1 MRRVWAN
8 HRTTSVTYCFCSRTP
23 ISNFLELMK
32 SLFELGPVT
41 QRHVQTPV
49 RGAVILPAKS
59 VRIDNDS
66 GIRDDR
72 QLLDHRYTDR

>member
-1 MRRVWAN
+1 MR
-8 HRTTSVTYCFCSRTP
+8 
-23 ISNFLELMK
+23 

-49 RGAVILPAKS
+49 RGAVSLRAKS
-59 VRIDNDS
+59 VRIDDGS

-72 QLLDHRYTDR
+72 QLLDHRDTDRWIDAPRPRPRPNRLVLMV